1 MQVADEHGEKPGIWE
16 EYVLCIE
23 RKLAAAYEKSL
34 TASLR
39 FLISL
44 ISGFRAREANF
55 VSAVPY
61 QSLLLLYV
69 EILEVDSLLD
79 ICMTRGTKPRPMFKL
94 KVVVREDGKISV
106 GDEFGAICDYLYGL
120 PTHLSNNKD
129 IVLLEGRAPV
139 KLFVEEQ
146 SGNEIEGIETSFKSS
161 MSRAKVDVA
170 AYFRTLSSLEDFVSL
185 RPDAVLGYYTDSD
198 AFIRSCEGDVLK
210 LRETRLSTLY
220 AAQSHYLQS

>member
-1 MQVADEHGEKPGIWE
+1 
-16 EYVLCIE
+16 
-23 RKLAAAYEKSL
+23 
-34 TASLR
+34 
-39 FLISL
+39 
-44 ISGFRAREANF
+44 
-55 VSAVPY
+55 
-61 QSLLLLYV
+61 
-69 EILEVDSLLD
+69 
-79 ICMTRGTKPRPMFKL
+79 MFKL

-106 GDEFGAICDYLYGL
+106 GEEFGAICEFLYGL

-170 AYFRTLSSLEDFVSL
+170 AYFLTLSSLEDFVSL

-198 AFIRSCEGDVLK
+198 AFIRSCESDVLK
-210 LRETRLSTLY
+210 LRETRLRLSLH
-220 AAQSHYLQS
+220 AAQSHYLQSYLNEFSS

>member
-61 QSLLLLYV
+61 QSLFLL
-69 EILEVDSLLD
+69 
-79 ICMTRGTKPRPMFKL
+79 
-94 KVVVREDGKISV
+94 
-106 GDEFGAICDYLYGL
+106 
-120 PTHLSNNKD
+120 
-129 IVLLEGRAPV
+129 
-139 KLFVEEQ
+139 
-146 SGNEIEGIETSFKSS
+146 
-161 MSRAKVDVA
+161 
-170 AYFRTLSSLEDFVSL
+170 
-185 RPDAVLGYYTDSD
+185 
-198 AFIRSCEGDVLK
+198 
-210 LRETRLSTLY
+210 
-220 AAQSHYLQS
+220 